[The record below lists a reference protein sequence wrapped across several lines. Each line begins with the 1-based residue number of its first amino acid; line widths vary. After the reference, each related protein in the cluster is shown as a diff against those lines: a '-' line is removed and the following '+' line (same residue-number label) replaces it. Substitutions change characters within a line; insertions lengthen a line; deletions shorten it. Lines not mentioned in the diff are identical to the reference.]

1 MQRDQ
6 MSSGAFHLA
15 PLPSFY
21 VDSPFFIGGGLIQR
35 CEYWQASFTGFLFA
49 SKHPYKDPIRNMR
62 CVYHRFPMAYLRLGN
77 KRVPLHV
84 IAVITHSGNM
94 VFSRGLENWIG
105 KYLG

>member
-1 MQRDQ
+1 
-6 MSSGAFHLA
+6 
-15 PLPSFY
+15 
-21 VDSPFFIGGGLIQR
+21 
-35 CEYWQASFTGFLFA
+35 
-49 SKHPYKDPIRNMR
+49 MR